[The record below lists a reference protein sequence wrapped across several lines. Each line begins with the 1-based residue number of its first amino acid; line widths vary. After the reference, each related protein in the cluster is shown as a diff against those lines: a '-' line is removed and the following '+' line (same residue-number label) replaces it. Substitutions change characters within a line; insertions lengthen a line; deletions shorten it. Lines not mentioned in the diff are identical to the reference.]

1 MSTASALPPAERLL
15 PFRYAESFTG
25 GSLYWL
31 PVDSFPIRTAE
42 RQRILPLLTGL
53 VQALEKSLKA
63 QPACFWSQEAM
74 SPSTPE
80 RRDRFFDDLYRL
92 QPASGYQRRAGQVL
106 QMLDGD
112 QLVRDVQAL
121 TGPLDVAK
129 YQHFLSFWCTAV
141 EVDYFLE
148 NYFGYSFATVML
160 LANSPAAPP
169 PVKLP
174 AFLLKHPGFKPL
186 VEDTPPEALAKKMA
200 AAGHP
205 FGKMSRELFGE
216 GFARPSYLKAM
227 PFIVP
232 DLAAG
237 DFFSQGR
244 KLTDALFTLTPVYIR
259 ESKVDQGVLIASRE
273 PLHELLIELL
283 AAVPEAGVPQKE
295 VSRRQ

>member
-1 MSTASALPPAERLL
+1 MSTASALPPVERLL

-42 RQRILPLLTGL
+42 RQQILPLLTGL
-53 VQALEKSLKA
+53 VQALEKSLQA
-63 QPACFWSQEAM
+63 PAACFWSQEAM

-141 EVDYFLE
+141 DVEYFVE

-160 LANSPAAPP
+160 LANSPAPPP

-205 FGKMSRELFGE
+205 FGAKSRELFGE
-216 GFARPSYLKAM
+216 GFARPSYVKAM

-232 DLAAG
+232 DLVAS

-244 KLTDALFTLTPVYIR
+244 KLTDALFALTPVYIR
-259 ESKVDQGVLIASRE
+259 ESKADQGVLIASRE

-283 AAVPEAGVPQKE
+283 AARPEKE

>member
-1 MSTASALPPAERLL
+1 MSTASALPPVERLL

-31 PVDSFPIRTAE
+31 PIDSFPIRAAE

-63 QPACFWSQEAM
+63 PAACFWSQEGM
-74 SPSTPE
+74 SPVTPKM
-80 RRDRFFDDLYRL
+80 RDQFFDDLYRL
-92 QPASGYQRRAGQVL
+92 QPAAGYQRRTGQVI

-112 QLVRDVQAL
+112 ELVREVQAL

-141 EVDYFLE
+141 EVEYFVE

-186 VEDTPPEALAKKMA
+186 VDDTPPEALAKKMA

-216 GFARPSYLKAM
+216 GFARPSYVKAM

-232 DLAAG
+232 DLVAS

-244 KLTDALFTLTPVYIR
+244 KLTDALFALTPVYIR

-283 AAVPEAGVPQKE
+283 AGVPQKE